1 MNSSLPE
8 YLLSDEPSLTCKYAS
23 GRMRISFIDK
33 TLSGIAKTVKN
44 IYLQAE
50 SAAGKSFIYRIN
62 PYFKFIALVY
72 MAIMLSLAAS
82 IKSQIF
88 ATAFTTTLFILAGIK
103 VFDVFRNA
111 FAVAFV
117 FGFLIALPA
126 SLNIVT
132 KGTVVLPLIS
142 LSSQKEFW
150 IYSIPQVIGITDKGI
165 EVVSLIFLRILN
177 TISFT
182 LLIVFTTPLP
192 SLIKSFKII
201 GVPDT
206 FLLIIT
212 LTYKYIFIL
221 TRTIE
226 ETYFAL
232 KSRLSGNVRNSEI
245 HNVIGSRIFFIFK
258 RSAKVY
264 ENTYMAMVSRG
275 YGGDVKLQSDIH
287 FLISDFVFLIVI
299 ILTGIVLTIL

>member
-1 MNSSLPE
+1 MNSPIPE
-8 YLLSDEPSLTCKYAS
+8 YLLGNEPSLTCKHSS
-23 GRMRISFIDK
+23 GQRRISFIDK
-33 TLSGIAKTVKN
+33 TLSAIAKTVKN

-50 SAAGKSFIYRIN
+50 SASGKSFIYRIN
-62 PYFKFIALVY
+62 PYFKFISLVY
-72 MAIMLSLAAS
+72 IAIMLSLTTSLKGQA
-82 IKSQIF
+82 F
-88 ATAFTTTLFILAGIK
+88 ATAFTIILFILAGIK
-103 VFDVFRNA
+103 VFDVFRKTFAIA
-111 FAVAFV
+111 FL

-142 LSSQKEFW
+142 LSSPKEFW
-150 IYSIPQVIGITDKGI
+150 IYSIPQVIGITDNGI
-165 EVVSLIFLRILN
+165 RVVSLIFLRILN
-177 TISFT
+177 TVSFT

-226 ETYFAL
+226 ETYLSL
-232 KSRLSGNVRNSEI
+232 KSRLTTNVRNSEI
-245 HNVIGSRIFFIFK
+245 HNVVGSRIFFIFK
-258 RSAKVY
+258 KSARVY
-264 ENTYMAMVSRG
+264 ENTYLAMVSRG
-275 YGGDVKLQSDIH
+275 YGGDIKLLSDIH
-287 FLISDFVFLIVI
+287 FLISDFVFLVVIVLTGI
-299 ILTGIVLTIL
+299 ILTIL